1 MVKTCGNPSLYHPSL
16 TVALH
21 FPFFLTLLKFL
32 YLGATFAS
40 HPPCFKFHLR
50 LCELKPTYKVGDRQK
65 GIILSILST
74 SYFLSCFLLLG
85 ALLSTAFVRPIG
97 VLLDV
102 VPGVQHPAGV
112 LTNTCLSFRK
122 LSLDFF
128 SSSN

>member
-1 MVKTCGNPSLYHPSL
+1 MRKPVFIPPKPHSCSP
-16 TVALH
+16 
-21 FPFFLTLLKFL
+21 FPILPYSSEIFIFGGYICFP
-32 YLGATFAS
+32 
-40 HPPCFKFHLR
+40 PPCFEFHLR

-65 GIILSILST
+65 GIILPILST
-74 SYFLSCFLLLG
+74 SYFLSCFLVLG